1 MRVDDH
7 RRPPSSKS
15 PRPPRPV
22 RPARRSN
29 YNRLQD
35 LLRVCVCV
43 CKSTDGSQVSICVNW
58 TDRIDRGIIILST
71 RHFIYIRAGL
81 PGSVALEVHPRS

>member
-1 MRVDDH
+1 MITEGPHLV
-7 RRPPSSKS
+7 K
-15 PRPPRPV
+15 V
-22 RPARRSN
+22 
-29 YNRLQD
+29 LV
-35 LLRVCVCV
+35 LLGLFGLLDAQTTTAYRTCYVCVCV

-81 PGSVALEVHPRS
+81 PGSVALEVHTRS

>member
-1 MRVDDH
+1 MIIEGPHLV
-7 RRPPSSKS
+7 K
-15 PRPPRPV
+15 V
-22 RPARRSN
+22 
-29 YNRLQD
+29 LV
-35 LLRVCVCV
+35 LLGLFGLLGAQTTTAYRTCYVCV